1 MKLFLSR
8 LHFPVTT
15 LGFGRRVGVWFQG
28 CSIHCPGCVSHDT
41 WAFGRGET
49 TLECACAQVRP
60 WLSEADGV
68 TLSGG
73 EPFDQ
78 PGALTALLRWLRPR
92 CSGDISVF
100 SGYSWELLAPRLRDM
115 DGLIDLL
122 ISDPFDP
129 AAGQTL
135 ALRGSDNQRVHL
147 LTPLALERYAGL
159 ATARRDA
166 AARALDVVF
175 DGDTV
180 WMAGIPAVGDL
191 ERLRHSLAEAGFSAG
206 TSEAPPPVL
215 A

>member
-49 TLECACAQVRP
+49 TLDAVCTLAGR

-68 TLSGG
+68 TISGG

-78 PGALTALLRWLRPR
+78 PGALGGLLRWLRPR
-92 CSGDISVF
+92 FSGDIIVF
-100 SGYSWELLAPRLRDM
+100 SGYSWEHLAPRLPQL

-122 ISDPFDP
+122 ISDPFEP
-129 AAGQTL
+129 AAGHKL

-147 LTPLALERYAGL
+147 LTPLAHVRYAGL
-159 ATARRDA
+159 ATAPRDST
-166 AARALDVVF
+166 ARALDVVF

-191 ERLRHSLAEAGFSAG
+191 ERFRQLLVEAGFSVG